1 MRKNHNKKQIV
12 GKKARKTRKV
22 KYAIQPENNLITY
35 LAGLYRLENGYP
47 HFAILTRE
55 PGEEIRFIHNRM
67 PVVLEANQ
75 IDAWINPEASPEVI
89 VQTAITKMEY
99 MEIN

>member
-1 MRKNHNKKQIV
+1 MRT
-12 GKKARKTRKV
+12 A
-22 KYAIQPENNLITY
+22 A
-35 LAGLYRLENGYP
+35 A
-47 HFAILTRE
+47 FAILTRE

-75 IDAWINPEASPEVI
+75 IDVWINPEASPEVI